1 MSGGVGIRLP
11 WSVREAVGL
20 YPASHGLVLVR
31 LCAAEEH
38 GGAWMVTESRTS
50 EESCPA
56 SSDAEAFASF
66 VHAQLIRAGW
76 EKIPLALAL
85 PLTEVDTEE
94 RELPVLLEG
103 TELHAALLWALRAE
117 EDETGGKQRG
127 DVRLCAVPMSNTTPH
142 RYWMARMDASRIEK
156 YFSVFTAAGLSLRRL
171 TVFPPVTT
179 PLEKEI
185 EEARGPRMPWESAE
199 DDALVPAVY
208 AGLLVRAGKMENLYW
223 AAERIRVERLRPYA
237 AVLIAAFAAAV
248 FLANVAA
255 DLASCAAARQARDH
269 AVEELA
275 LRASERRQ
283 MEEITALRVDVAER
297 ERILTA
303 FMEGASPV
311 RALLVHLGTITADG
325 VRLTSVRA
333 EHHGLRIEGEAVNY
347 ATLAAFMSEMEEDPF
362 FSAMLTVE
370 QAGEERAAPEAPAH
384 IRFTLRSDWL

>member
-20 YPASHGLVLVR
+20 YPAPHGLVLVR

-50 EESCPA
+50 EEPCPA

-85 PLTEVDTEE
+85 PLAEVDTEE

-103 TELHAALLWALRAE
+103 AELHAALLWALRAE
-117 EDETGGKQRG
+117 EDDTGGKQRG

-156 YFSVFTAAGLSLRRL
+156 YFSVFTAAGLPLRRL

-185 EEARGPRMPWESAE
+185 EEAREPRMPWESAE

-208 AGLLVRAGKMENLYW
+208 AGLLVRKGMPVNLYW
-223 AAERIRVERLRPYA
+223 TTERS
-237 AVLIAAFAAAV
+237 AVGSVCPHAAAIIAV
-248 FLANVAA
+248 IATGLFLANVTADIAA
-255 DLASCAAARQARDH
+255 CMAERQARDH

-275 LRASERRQ
+275 LRSSERAR
-283 MEEITALRVDVAER
+283 MKTFYALRANVAQHEQ
-297 ERILTA
+297 LLSAFTA
-303 FMEGASPV
+303 ESLPV
-311 RALLVHLGTITADG
+311 RALLIHLGSMTVDG
-325 VRLTSVRA
+325 VRLTCVRA
-333 EHHGLRIEGEAVNY
+333 EEHAVRIEGEAVHY
-347 ATLAAFMSEMEEDPF
+347 AALAALMGAMEEDPF
-362 FSAMLTVE
+362 FSADIALEHAGPGE
-370 QAGEERAAPEAPAH
+370 QAEDMIERIH
-384 IRFTLRSDWL
+384 FILSSSW

>member
-20 YPASHGLVLVR
+20 YPAPHGLVLVR

-50 EESCPA
+50 EEPCPA

-208 AGLLVRAGKMENLYW
+208 AGLLVRKGMPVNLYW
-223 AAERIRVERLRPYA
+223 TTERSAVGSVCPYA
-237 AVLIAAFAAAV
+237 AALIAVIATGL
-248 FLANVAA
+248 FLANVTGDIAA
-255 DLASCAAARQARDH
+255 CMAERQARDH

-275 LRASERRQ
+275 LRSSERAR
-283 MEEITALRVDVAER
+283 MKAFYALRANVAQHEQ
-297 ERILTA
+297 LLSAFTA
-303 FMEGASPV
+303 ESLPV
-311 RALLVHLGTITADG
+311 RALLIHLGTMTVDG
-325 VRLTSVRA
+325 VRLTGVRA
-333 EHHGLRIEGEAVNY
+333 EEHAVRIEGEAVHY
-347 ATLAAFMSEMEEDPF
+347 AALAALMGAMEADPF
-362 FSAMLTVE
+362 FSADIALEHAGSGE
-370 QAGEERAAPEAPAH
+370 QAEDMTERIH
-384 IRFTLRSDWL
+384 FILSSSW